1 MKKYGMFRAMAKVS
15 KYRKLPREKQQAL
28 ISERLHALVHYA
40 RDNSPYFKELYKSL
54 PESFTLK
61 DLPPVNKTA
70 MMQNFDRWI
79 TDPSVHLA
87 AINNFMKDKDNI
99 GRKFRRKYLV
109 FTTSGSTGNPS
120 VVLYDKQANGVM
132 TAVNGLRGISRP
144 EIMTKMILKGG
155 KSAGV
160 FATGGF
166 YLGNS
171 SVRSRLLQMPWKKH
185 QMMVTSVL
193 NPLPEIVKEL
203 NAFKPA
209 MLGGYPTAMEL
220 LMEEQ
225 KAGRLHVTPALIM
238 TGGEYLSESLRKAL
252 KETFHCH
259 VQTSYACTEGGAV
272 ASECREGHFHVNE
285 DWVIVEPVDKDNQP
299 VQDGVLSDKIL
310 LTNLSNYT
318 QPFIRYEVTDRI
330 RMHHEPCSC
339 GSPFPWLEIEG
350 RTDEILTFQGEKGD
364 VRIPPLA
371 LYALLKE
378 VHEIRRFQLV
388 SHAGNRLELR
398 MTCEEGQEAAAAF
411 EKARAQLSS
420 YLLKNGIAD
429 VTVYLSTEE
438 PKPHPGSGKYQHVFM
453 AKEQV
458 KS

>member
-1 MKKYGMFRAMAKVS
+1 MKQFGMFRAMALVS
-15 KYRKLPREKQQAL
+15 KYKKLSLDKQQAL
-28 ISERLHALVHYA
+28 QNDRLHALVNHA
-40 RDNSPYFKELYKSL
+40 RQFSPYFRELYKNL
-54 PESFTLK
+54 PENYSLQ
-61 DLPPVNKTA
+61 DLPPVNKAA
-70 MMQNFDRWI
+70 MMQHFDRWV
-79 TDPSVHLA
+79 TDPAVHLA
-87 AINNFMKDKDNI
+87 DINTFMQNKDNI
-99 GRKFRRKYLV
+99 GRKFLRKYLV

-120 VVLYDKQANGVM
+120 VVLYDKQTNGVM
-132 TAVNGLRGISRP
+132 TAVNGLRGISKP
-144 EIMTKMILKGG
+144 EIMKKMILKGG

-171 SVRSRLLQMPWKKH
+171 SIRARLLQMPWKKS

-193 NPLPEIVKEL
+193 NPIADIVKEL

-225 KAGRLHVTPALIM
+225 RAGRLHVSPALVM
-238 TGGEYLSESLRKAL
+238 TGGEYLSDSLRKSL
-252 KETFHCH
+252 CETFHCH

-272 ASECREGHFHVNE
+272 ASECREGRFHVND
-285 DWVIVEPVDKDNQP
+285 DWVIVEPVDKDNRP
-299 VQDGVLSDKIL
+299 VADGVLSDKIL

-330 RMHHEPCSC
+330 RMHHTPCACTKTS
-339 GSPFPWLEIEG
+339 PWLEIEG

-388 SHAGNRLELR
+388 SRPGNKLELR
-398 MTCEEGQEAAAAF
+398 MICEGGQAAQDVF
-411 EKARAQLSS
+411 EKAKAQVLT
-420 YLLKNGIAD
+420 YLGKSGISN
-429 VTVYLSTEE
+429 VTMYLSEEE
-438 PKPHPGSGKYQHVFM
+438 PHPHPGSGKFQHVFR
-453 AKEQV
+453 AKE
-458 KS
+458 